1 MITGTIITIALVAG
15 YAVTVGLY
23 LLLTLGIAS
32 ASPAF
37 VAENFR
43 LRNRYKLVNDL
54 VWLLCTMT
62 GSFATALVGGAILPW
77 TLGTLLAA
85 VLIAMLWKN
94 SWEARQ
100 RGLPHQ
106 LLMTVLTVVGVA
118 AGYALRMRA
127 ISIS

>member
-1 MITGTIITIALVAG
+1 MIALVAG

-77 TLGTLLAA
+77 TLGTWPATWCSTRRRRLGP
-85 VLIAMLWKN
+85 
-94 SWEARQ
+94 R
-100 RGLPHQ
+100 
-106 LLMTVLTVVGVA
+106 
-118 AGYALRMRA
+118 
-127 ISIS
+127 